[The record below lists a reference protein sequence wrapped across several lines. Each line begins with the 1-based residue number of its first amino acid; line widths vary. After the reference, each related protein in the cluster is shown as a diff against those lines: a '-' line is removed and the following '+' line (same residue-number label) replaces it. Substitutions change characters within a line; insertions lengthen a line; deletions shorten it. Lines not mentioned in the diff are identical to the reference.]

1 MSRDLRLLIDAAVST
16 RRSRRG
22 RQRSASSNR
31 PDTVHPDIMSDELDE
46 VVEVITIIT
55 DVHGS
60 MDPDNEDDCG

>member
-1 MSRDLRLLIDAAVST
+1 
-16 RRSRRG
+16 
-22 RQRSASSNR
+22 
-31 PDTVHPDIMSDELDE
+31 MSDELDE